1 MKAEADTDV
10 DVVANYVNS
19 VTRRKDSPFLMKCSF
34 SVKLTEEQKSWPIY
48 YEMMMK

>member
-1 MKAEADTDV
+1 MKAEADTDD

-34 SVKLTEEQKSWPIY
+34 SVKLTEEQKS
-48 YEMMMK
+48 